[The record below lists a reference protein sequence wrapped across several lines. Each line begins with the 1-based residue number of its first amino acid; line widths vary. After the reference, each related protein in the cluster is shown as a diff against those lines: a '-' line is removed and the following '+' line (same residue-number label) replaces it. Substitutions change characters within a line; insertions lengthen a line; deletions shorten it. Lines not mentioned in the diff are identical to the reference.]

1 RITHK
6 NIVRTHDLAELPGG
20 LAISMEY
27 VEGMSLD
34 ALLRR
39 GLLPVA
45 AGLRL
50 GAQIAA
56 GLDAAHARGI
66 VHRDLKP
73 TNFLIDTTGTL
84 KIADFGL
91 ARLADDGKAPG
102 ETRIAGTPGFM
113 SPEQARG
120 KPLDLRSDIYS
131 AGVVLFHI
139 FCGGPPFEATS
150 LGELLAKHVSEP
162 APDPRTIRPEVP
174 ARVAVV
180 ILRALEKEPER
191 RYASARDLGVALS
204 EVQSEAT
211 A

>member
-1 RITHK
+1 MELLTGEPLS
-6 NIVRTHDLAELPGG
+6 VR
-20 LAISMEY
+20 
-27 VEGMSLD
+27 
-34 ALLRR
+34 LRR
-39 GLLPVA
+39 GPLSVA
-45 AGLRL
+45 DTVTIGHEML
-50 GAQIAA
+50 AA
-56 GLDAAHARGI
+56 LVALHARGI

-102 ETRIAGTPGFM
+102 ENRIAGTPGFM

-139 FCGGPPFEATS
+139 FCGGPPFAATS